1 MRTGAFLLGKPKEE
15 HLKKGKNLRR
25 MVSALLAV
33 LLCMSCLCSPMV
45 FAAEMNSPAEVEN
58 PTSTEEQLTEESAE
72 KDEATEPTA
81 TPQPTAEPDAEPTL
95 SEAAQDFIDAVAAID
110 RETVLITANAWG
122 LAHLAWVEDQANPE
136 LQAALDEAT
145 AASDEAA
152 VQLLCPS
159 RFRGQ

>member
-1 MRTGAFLLGKPKEE
+1 MLSMAVRCVA
-15 HLKKGKNLRR
+15 NI
-25 MVSALLAV
+25 VSIRH
-33 LLCMSCLCSPMV
+33 LCSPMV

-122 LAHLAWVEDQANPE
+122 LALPRW
-136 LQAALDEAT
+136 AL
-145 AASDEAA
+145 
-152 VQLLCPS
+152 PS
-159 RFRGQ
+159 RA